1 MPRDYSQTKPAVIM
15 NFTFVLRQQ
24 HDQVLLDHRA
34 QGREPLAHTRAPDT
48 NAIFVVVLCFVQ
60 RSLYEAAVETEKAVV
75 LPIERCA
82 GVRAAVAIGVNAIAP
97 TDHE

>member
-34 QGREPLAHTRAPDT
+34 QGREPLAHTGPPDT
-48 NAIFVVVLCFVQ
+48 NAIFDAELRTVQ
-60 RSLYEAAVETEKAVV
+60 RTLYEAAVEAEKAVA
-75 LPIERCA
+75 LPIERCT